1 MKLNKKN
8 KIIIFLYWVWKK
20 FEEDKCKLYAGAL
33 TFVTLLTLV
42 PFLAFIFA
50 ISKGLGISEY
60 IRQIVLTKLVLG
72 RQEILLK
79 IIEYIQNTDLTTLG
93 TTGVV
98 FLILVVL
105 KLLGSMEEVFNKIWG
120 VKSPRRITRKL
131 SDYLTIVVLC
141 PIFIF
146 LTVTI
151 PMSLKSA
158 IFMEKFLSH
167 GILNDVYLTFIKFL
181 PYLFSWAA
189 LSIFY
194 MFMPNTKV
202 NLSAGLLA
210 ALISGS
216 IWQLIYWGYLKFQFG
231 VARYNAIYGTFASLP
246 LFMVWLYISWIVIL
260 WGAEFAYIFQNRKK
274 YFRLTEGKDS
284 ILEVVNLL
292 TVLKLLVYKF
302 NQGKFPI
309 IRETLSSEL
318 PYSPPVIERII
329 NHLIEKNVL
338 LEKEGEL
345 YWIKNPSTISLK
357 EVFCSSLK
365 SEEEAEVETLNL
377 IFKWDSLERMK
388 ISDLTQGGSS

>member
-1 MKLNKKN
+1 MKLNRKN

-79 IIEYIQNTDLTTLG
+79 IIEYVQNTDLTTLG

-98 FLILVVL
+98 FLILVIL

-216 IWQLIYWGYLKFQFG
+216 IWQLIYWG
-231 VARYNAIYGTFASLP
+231 
-246 LFMVWLYISWIVIL
+246 
-260 WGAEFAYIFQNRKK
+260 
-274 YFRLTEGKDS
+274 
-284 ILEVVNLL
+284 
-292 TVLKLLVYKF
+292 
-302 NQGKFPI
+302 
-309 IRETLSSEL
+309 
-318 PYSPPVIERII
+318 
-329 NHLIEKNVL
+329 
-338 LEKEGEL
+338 
-345 YWIKNPSTISLK
+345 
-357 EVFCSSLK
+357 
-365 SEEEAEVETLNL
+365 
-377 IFKWDSLERMK
+377 
-388 ISDLTQGGSS
+388 